1 MPKSLLKLLLTITLL
16 VAFVGQTM
24 ADHFISS
31 NTTLSEHFTKIQVD
45 IIVNDRV
52 NALDDD
58 CCEVECCENQ
68 CICPAN
74 ACASIAYI
82 DNNLPLTESMALSD
96 PLLTL
101 ATKATYFIAASLYR
115 PPIFTT

>member
-31 NTTLSEHFTKIQVD
+31 NTTLSEHFTKMQVD

-52 NALDDD
+52 NALVDD

-82 DNNLPLTESMALSD
+82 DNNLPLTESMAISD